1 MLDETGNTKQWFYQ
15 QVSSTCLILNKQA
28 LVENC
33 ISETHRDVLKYAIK
47 VVKNALFILQIR
59 LELSPLLHE
68 L

>member
-33 ISETHRDVLKYAIK
+33 VSVKLIEIS
-47 VVKNALFILQIR
+47 
-59 LELSPLLHE
+59 
-68 L
+68 